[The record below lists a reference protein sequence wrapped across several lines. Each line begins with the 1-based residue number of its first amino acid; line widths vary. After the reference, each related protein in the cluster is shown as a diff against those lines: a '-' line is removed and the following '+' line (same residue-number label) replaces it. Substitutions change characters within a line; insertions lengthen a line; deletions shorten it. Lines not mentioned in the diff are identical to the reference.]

1 MKSVSLSEGA
11 KRTKVNLTTQLI
23 GNDLV
28 VYLFN
33 DCAHLGA
40 VALADYSRADSRA
53 STSVITRLG
62 HKDDFVAYTAA
73 HKLCKSLKRPVCAI
87 AGIHLDGITK
97 EEIAQITRNCDK
109 LVDGLARSMQSAAG
123 SKKAGIRKPGKKRS

>member
-1 MKSVSLSEGA
+1 MRSVSLSEGA
-11 KRTKVNLTTQLI
+11 NRTKVNLKTQLI

-33 DCAHLGA
+33 DCAHMGA
-40 VALADYSRADSRA
+40 VALADYSRADNRA

-87 AGIHLDGITK
+87 AGIHLDDITE

-109 LVDGLARSMQSAAG
+109 LVDWLVGSMQSAVG
-123 SKKAGIRKPGKKRS
+123 SKKAGIRKFEKKRF